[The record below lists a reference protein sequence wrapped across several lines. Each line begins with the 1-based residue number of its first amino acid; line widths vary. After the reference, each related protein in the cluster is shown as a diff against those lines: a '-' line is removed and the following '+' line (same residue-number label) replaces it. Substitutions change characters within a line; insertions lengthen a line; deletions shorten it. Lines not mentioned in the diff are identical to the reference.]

1 MKTFVTSI
9 KANEGKAPEW
19 LMFMPEG
26 EHTIQASVNGSPG
39 KRNISVSEYS
49 VPHLQAALDEAVAQ
63 GRKPCLYFD
72 HKRGAAAAYPDR
84 FAYGENTE
92 GKRGIMLHIANWSNK
107 GRAAVE
113 GSDYNGFSPL
123 FLIDEAGRPCGL
135 SGTTAEVGSLTN
147 EPAFT
152 DNARVACPEYDHLA
166 AAWNAEAE
174 HNPAYATIAAAWNPT
189 TEKPTMEKYLIE
201 KMKLKDGATVE
212 EIKAAF
218 DAVLDKAENPPA
230 PATDEHSDELKSEL
244 ETKNA
249 RIAELETQLAEEQK
263 KSKASLEQAADA
275 AIESAVAA
283 GKIAPQNKE
292 GKEAIKAAFMADPER
307 GKVIIAAMSVNPALA
322 PKSDPDPKPSNAPA
336 RSIADDYEEE
346 LKTH

>member
-1 MKTFVTSI
+1 MPPFITSTS
-9 KANEGKAPEW
+9 ANDGKAPEW

-26 EHTIQASVNGSPG
+26 THTIQANVNGEPG
-39 KRNISVSEYS
+39 KRNITVDASC
-49 VPHLQAALDEAVAQ
+49 VPHLQASLDAAVAK

-84 FAYGENTE
+84 FEYGENTE

-107 GRAAVE
+107 GRSAVE

-123 FLIDEAGRPCGL
+123 FIINGEGRPCGL

-152 DNARVACPEYDHLA
+152 ENARVATHEHLA
-166 AAWNAEAE
+166 AAWNAEAAI
-174 HNPAYATIAAAWNPT
+174 NPAYATIAAAWQPIN
-189 TEKPTMEKYLIE
+189 KQPTMEKYLIE
-201 KMKLKDGATVE
+201 KLKLKDGTTVE

-218 DAVLDKAENPPA
+218 EAVLDKAENPPA
-230 PATDEHSDELKSEL
+230 PAPDPTTAELKSEL

-249 RIAELETQLAEEQK
+249 RIAELETQLSDEQK
-263 KSKASLEQAADA
+263 KSKASIEQAADA

-283 GKIAPQNKE
+283 GKIAPQNEK
-292 GKEAIKAAFMADPER
+292 GKEAIKAAFMANPEM
-307 GKVIIAAMSVNPALA
+307 GKTIIAAMSVNPALD
-322 PKSDPDPKPSNAPA
+322 PKSNTDPAPA
-336 RSIADDYEEE
+336 TVTRSIADDYEDE
-346 LKTH
+346 LK